1 MATKINLSDNA
12 KSFINGKIDDM
23 FDVCD
28 DIYGAVISSVDGHL
42 VMDIVKREL
51 PTKKISA
58 MTSSLMALGETVSKE
73 SEQGICEYVSV
84 ENREGRVMV
93 LRVGDALTLTTLSSK
108 NSNLGMVLSA
118 STTAANAI
126 GEAINNAMQQ
136 K

>member
-12 KSFINGKIDDM
+12 KTFIHGKIDDM
-23 FDVCD
+23 FNVCD

-42 VMDIVKREL
+42 VLDVIKREL
-51 PTKKISA
+51 PVKKISA

-73 SEQGICEYVSV
+73 SEQGVCEYVNV
-84 ENREGRVMV
+84 ENKDGRVIV
-93 LRVGDALTLTTLSSK
+93 LRVGESLTLTTLSSK

-118 STTAANAI
+118 STIAANAI
-126 GEAINNAMQQ
+126 GEAINNALQQ

>member
-12 KSFINGKIDDM
+12 KTFISTKIDDM
-23 FDVCD
+23 FHVCD

-51 PTKKISA
+51 PSKKISA

-73 SEQGICEYVSV
+73 SGQGICEYVNV
-84 ENREGRVMV
+84 ENNDGRVIV
-93 LRVGDALTLTTLSSK
+93 LRVGEALTLTTLSSK

-118 STTAANAI
+118 STIAANAI
-126 GEAINNAMQQ
+126 RDAINNALQQ